1 MVFWQVPDALQFSK
15 SLFLLFF
22 AVYAFSLLVKD
33 WTPTMMQIA
42 WIIIPVGFLSLW
54 IEAIGTATGWPFG
67 HYTYGETIGWKIMDV
82 PITISFAWIAVLT
95 TVILFSTSRPRWL
108 RAFEVGIWAMC
119 FDLILDPAAVVEG
132 FWQWH
137 AVTVTGD
144 RSLLEILWSSAAF
157 YGIPFSNFVSWFG
170 VAFVLSWF
178 YPVQD
183 TSWQMKIRS
192 LRLYQAM
199 LIMFAAL
206 CVKGGFWWPLLLA
219 ILIAVASEWRVRN
232 DSRGGEAVV

>member
-15 SLFLLFF
+15 SLFFLFF
-22 AVYAFSLLVKD
+22 ATYAFSLLIKD
-33 WTPTMMQIA
+33 WTPSLMQMA

-67 HYTYGETIGWKIMDV
+67 HYTYGESIGWKILDV
-82 PITISFAWIAVLT
+82 PITISFAWLAIMT
-95 TVILFSTSRPRWL
+95 TVILFSTSGPRWL
-108 RAFEVGIWAMC
+108 RAFEAGIWAMC
-119 FDLILDPAAVVEG
+119 FDLVLDPAAVVEG

-137 AVTVTGD
+137 AVTVSGD

-157 YGIPFSNFVSWFG
+157 YGIPFSNFVSWFA

-178 YPVQD
+178 YPVQE
-183 TSWQMKIRS
+183 TGQKMKIRA

-199 LIMFAAL
+199 IIMFAAL
-206 CVKGGFWWPLLLA
+206 CVKGGLFWPVVLA
-219 ILIAVASEWRVRN
+219 ILIIVASEWRVRH
-232 DSRGGEAVV
+232 DSRSGEQLV